1 MGEGKKSLGI
11 CTNYFVL
18 WLKNATRPHIY
29 MYICMIKINHMADKV
44 VDSLYN
50 ETNIHT
56 Y

>member
-18 WLKNATRPHIY
+18 WLKLNMLLVPICIYIY
-29 MYICMIKINHMADKV
+29 MNHMADKV